1 MGPDLATAHFMVK
14 RGAKVKFVGR
24 DQWFKQD
31 KDGHMYLPNRFIP
44 NMLLEAIDASGME
57 MSYVAFDNMSE

>member
-1 MGPDLATAHFMVK
+1 MVK